1 MLTLLAYARYARQ
14 PALGRYLLVFA
25 ALALGLMS
33 KPMLVTLPLVLLLLD
48 YWPLRRFG
56 GPWGSG
62 LFFGPQAALAGGL
75 GGEDLG
81 RQSPR
86 GPSPRPGRKSR
97 NRRAA
102 AAAAAP
108 ESPARF
114 PPLVPLLL
122 EKLPLLALS
131 VAVSIVTYRSQTHA
145 MSLLGNEATLP
156 ARLSNALVGYASY
169 LGMTFWP
176 YPLAALY
183 PFVKH
188 PPWQAAAAAAL
199 LAAITAAVLWPLRR
213 RPLPGRRLVLVS
225 GNPGAGDRPGAGRH
239 PIDRRPLHLYAP
251 DWHLHHGGLGRRR
264 LDGRMV
270 RPRTATALDPR
281 GRRRP
286 GCGRGPNPP
295 TTPLLVRQRAALH
308 P

>member
-1 MLTLLAYARYARQ
+1 MPVTPRQ

-33 KPMLVTLPLVLLLLD
+33 KPMLVTLPFVLLLLD

-62 LFFGPQAALAGGL
+62 LFFGPQAGLWPAASGAKTWAGSPQGALRR
-75 GGEDLG
+75 G
-81 RQSPR
+81 RAQESQSPGGCR
-86 GPSPRPGRKSR
+86 CGG
-97 NRRAA
+97 A
-102 AAAAAP
+102 

-114 PPLVPLLL
+114 PPLLPLLV

-188 PPWQAAAAAAL
+188 PPWQAAAAAAPAWRRSPRPSSGRSAAGSY
-199 LAAITAAVLWPLRR
+199 LAVGWFWYLGTLVPVIGLVQVGFQSIADRYTYLPLIGIFIMAAWGAADLTAAWSARARR
-213 RPLPGRRLVLVS
+213 
-225 GNPGAGDRPGAGRH
+225 
-239 PIDRRPLHLYAP
+239 
-251 DWHLHHGGLGRRR
+251 
-264 LDGRMV
+264 
-270 RPRTATALDPR
+270 TALDPR

-295 TTPLLVRQRAALH
+295 TTPLLVRQRTALH